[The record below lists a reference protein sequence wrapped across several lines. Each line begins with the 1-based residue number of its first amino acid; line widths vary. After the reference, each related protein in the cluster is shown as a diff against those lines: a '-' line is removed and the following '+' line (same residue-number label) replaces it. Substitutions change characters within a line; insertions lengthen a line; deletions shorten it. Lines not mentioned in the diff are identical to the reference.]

1 MIVDIEPVSLG
12 ISLAAILAFIAPIY
26 ISKKKQTNIQKFHHR
41 KFTEEAAKNGLLIGE
56 KDFWRGGYGIGI
68 DFEKHKLLFM
78 DPISQAGFLL
88 VSTDNISHLD
98 LLKQS
103 RHVGKGSNKSEII
116 DKLSLIINHFSEPTE
131 KSILCFFDGDKH
143 SDLSGEWPL
152 IQKWNAILLKEVS
165 TSKLRE

>member
-26 ISKKKQTNIQKFHHR
+26 ISKKKQTNIQKSHQR
-41 KFTEEAAKNGLLIGE
+41 KFTDEAEKNGLLLKE

-78 DPISQAGFLL
+78 DPQSQLGFQL

-98 LLKQS
+98 MQKQS

-116 DKLSLIINHFSEPTE
+116 DKLSLIINHSSEQSG

-152 IQKWNAILLKEVS
+152 IQKWNAILLKQIAA
-165 TSKLRE
+165 SKHK